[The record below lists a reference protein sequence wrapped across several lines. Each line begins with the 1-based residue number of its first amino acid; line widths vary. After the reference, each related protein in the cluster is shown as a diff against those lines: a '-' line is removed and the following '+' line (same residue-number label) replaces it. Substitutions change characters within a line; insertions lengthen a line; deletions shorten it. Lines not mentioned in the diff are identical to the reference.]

1 MNRYRAGLLFF
12 AGSVVLSPIG
22 YLLGTGLGGLLASSV
37 AGVSSHEMSRSE
49 AAMWWVF
56 GGAIAATSALN
67 VLLFVWMAPRVLPGP
82 TAGAQRSDRI
92 AGGVRA

>member
-12 AGSVVLSPIG
+12 AGSICVSPIG

-37 AGVSSHEMSRSE
+37 AGVSSHEMTTSA

-67 VLLFVWMAPRVLPGP
+67 VLLFVWMAPRVLPVP
-82 TAGAQRSDRI
+82 PAGSRPPRRGQWW
-92 AGGVRA
+92 